1 MENSKIRKYRE
12 WKIHQLGAK
21 VNGQMQLLFFPE
33 RTFTFRKLH
42 LSHSILHS
50 LGMMLMMSIMVMVKM
65 MSMIVMMKM
74 MIIIISLGN
83 IIFRLNFALL
93 VTESHYSHPRHL
105 TVYCWKS
112 KQHDF

>member
-1 MENSKIRKYRE
+1 MEWKIRKYCE
-12 WKIHQLGAK
+12 WKIHQLEAK

-50 LGMMLMMSIMVMVKM
+50 LGMMMMKM
-65 MSMIVMMKM
+65 MSMMVMMKM
-74 MIIIISLGN
+74 MIIIISLRN

-93 VTESHYSHPRHL
+93 VTDSHYSHPRHL
-105 TVYCWKS
+105 TLSSWKS

>member
-50 LGMMLMMSIMVMVKM
+50 LGMMMMKM

-83 IIFRLNFALL
+83 TIFTLNL
-93 VTESHYSHPRHL
+93 VTESHYFHPHHL
-105 TVYCWKS
+105 TSLSWKS